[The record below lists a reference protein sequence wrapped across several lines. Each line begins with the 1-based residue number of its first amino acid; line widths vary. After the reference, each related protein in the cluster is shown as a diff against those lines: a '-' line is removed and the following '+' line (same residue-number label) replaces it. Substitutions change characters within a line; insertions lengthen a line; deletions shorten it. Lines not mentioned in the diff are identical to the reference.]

1 MNDLIRLL
9 LTWMET
15 GICSI
20 LHFQPSVSVLDKAN
34 FGSFREPSYIV
45 GMADRPEVSWEGLR
59 YFGLSKKLLFG

>member
-20 LHFQPSVSVLDKAN
+20 LHFQPSVSDLDTVN
-34 FGSFREPSYIV
+34 FGSESPGGPSGGLV
-45 GMADRPEVSWEGLR
+45 GRFEIIWIEQKVTFWTR
-59 YFGLSKKLLFG
+59 F